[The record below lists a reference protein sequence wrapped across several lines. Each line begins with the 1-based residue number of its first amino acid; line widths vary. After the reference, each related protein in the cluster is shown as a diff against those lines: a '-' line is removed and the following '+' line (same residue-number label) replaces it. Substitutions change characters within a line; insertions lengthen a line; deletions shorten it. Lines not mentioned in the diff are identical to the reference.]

1 MKIAHFYNGIYFSG
15 GVSSY
20 ILSLAKQQVAAGDEV
35 LFFELTATTP
45 LSGGI
50 VPTLVENEETLFKIC
65 QEQAIDVLHYHKYA
79 GLVPPAGLNAV
90 YTVHEHTPHCLSGG
104 LFLKRRQIPC
114 PRTYNL
120 LTCGY
125 GHIRDHCGSLRPRRI
140 VENIKRVHV
149 QRAVT
154 PKLKVICV
162 GHFLK
167 SRMLKSGYPE
177 QNIKVI
183 PNFTDIDVDHVAM
196 PAGVPEFLFIG
207 RLEKMKGVEWLLRS
221 FEHTKAPYILNICG
235 KGDEEPRLKALVK
248 ALHLEDRVNFPGW
261 IDRERKISL
270 LQSARAVI
278 VPSVWHETFGLV
290 AIEAASCFRPVIVSD
305 AGELPYI
312 VEDGHNGIVVPV
324 GNIPA
329 LTDAIDAL
337 AGDAGKAT
345 QMGIANQQ
353 KYRELYSPAVHKRQ
367 IDEIYAS
374 SLVTI

>member
-1 MKIAHFYNGIYFSG
+1 
-15 GVSSY
+15 
-20 ILSLAKQQVAAGDEV
+20 
-35 LFFELTATTP
+35 
-45 LSGGI
+45 
-50 VPTLVENEETLFKIC
+50 
-65 QEQAIDVLHYHKYA
+65 
-79 GLVPPAGLNAV
+79 
-90 YTVHEHTPHCLSGG
+90 
-104 LFLKRRQIPC
+104 
-114 PRTYNL
+114 
-120 LTCGY
+120 
-125 GHIRDHCGSLRPRRI
+125 
-140 VENIKRVHV
+140 
-149 QRAVT
+149 
-154 PKLKVICV
+154 
-162 GHFLK
+162 
-167 SRMLKSGYPE
+167 
-177 QNIKVI
+177 
-183 PNFTDIDVDHVAM
+183 
-196 PAGVPEFLFIG
+196 
-207 RLEKMKGVEWLLRS
+207 
-221 FEHTKAPYILNICG
+221 
-235 KGDEEPRLKALVK
+235 
-248 ALHLEDRVNFPGW
+248 LEDRVNFPGW